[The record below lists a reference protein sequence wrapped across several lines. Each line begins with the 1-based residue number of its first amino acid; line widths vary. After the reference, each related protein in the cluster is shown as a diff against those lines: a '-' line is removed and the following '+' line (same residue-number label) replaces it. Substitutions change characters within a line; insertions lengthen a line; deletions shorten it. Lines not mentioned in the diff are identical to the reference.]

1 MYISVL
7 VSLSSLCSDTTKNS
21 PVAVVSVGG
30 TWAITDAAEGGTRA
44 TAEQKEKGLGRVVIK
59 GDRLTVKNL
68 NSSGPGTVLSFCI
81 DPSKSP
87 KLISLIPLNDKMED
101 DGNQPIRL
109 GIYELKGDT
118 LTICAGAD
126 RPDNFEVVG
135 GSNRDLLV
143 LKWAK
148 W

>member
-1 MYISVL
+1 MKKL
-7 VSLSSLCSDTTKNS
+7 E
-21 PVAVVSVGG
+21 G

-44 TAEQKEKGLGRVVIK
+44 TAEQKAKGLGRAIIK
-59 GDRLTVKNL
+59 GDKMTIKTLG
-68 NSSGPGTVLSFCI
+68 SSGPGTTLSI
-81 DPSKSP
+81 SVDPTKSP
-87 KLISLIPLNDKMED
+87 KLISLIPLNDKLED

-118 LTICAGAD
+118 LTICCGAD
-126 RPDNFEVVG
+126 RPDSFEVVP
-135 GSNRDLLV
+135 GSKNQDLLV